1 MATLDDLT
9 KSRMRLA
16 LRSLSRHAHP
26 VAAYL
31 FGSRAE
37 GRADKWS
44 DYDLAVFIEG
54 AERWDMPSL
63 ARFCAAIQKEAG
75 DDIELHV
82 FSATQA
88 NSSEPASFAAYIMN
102 HGVRLD
108 LEELA
113 A

>member
-1 MATLDDLT
+1 MASLDDLT

-16 LRSLSRHAHP
+16 LHSLSRRSRP

-31 FGSRAE
+31 FGSRAQ
-37 GRADKWS
+37 GVADQWS

-54 AERWDMPSL
+54 AEKWDMTQL
-63 ARFCAAIQKEAG
+63 ARFCAEIQKEAG
-75 DDIELHV
+75 DDIELHI
-82 FSATQA
+82 FPAPQASAP
-88 NSSEPASFAAYIMN
+88 EPASFAAYIIA
-102 HGVRLD
+102 HGIRLP